1 MYFFGKRGGGVGLGG
16 RGSPRE
22 NESSPG
28 DRAWEGC
35 SEDAH
40 DCFKV
45 PLYIVTESGCG
56 ACWDLF
62 LSGPVSMFG

>member
-1 MYFFGKRGGGVGLGG
+1 MVLKGPAQNERVRGSCEGEREGKQSWVYFFGRGGVGLGG
-16 RGSPRE
+16 RGAPRE
-22 NESSPG
+22 NESSPA

-45 PLYIVTESGCG
+45 PL
-56 ACWDLF
+56 
-62 LSGPVSMFG
+62 